1 MRAVDAACVPEPVS
15 GGMTGCAPACT
26 PMIRLRSL
34 RIHFAVLT
42 LLGGCATSRV
52 PEAIRDPTL
61 PSPAVTEVQHRPEA
75 FLGQRVRWGGS
86 ILDVHNAPETTR
98 IEILARPLDRSGEPD
113 GTAGGLGR
121 FIVELAGFK
130 DPTEYPKARRLTVV
144 GPVTRIE
151 TRNVGDYPYPYPVV
165 TGDVRY
171 LWPSPPPLV
180 DTVPPFAYPWYRPWY
195 GPGFG
200 PWYGPWYGHW

>member
-1 MRAVDAACVPEPVS
+1 
-15 GGMTGCAPACT
+15 
-26 PMIRLRSL
+26 
-34 RIHFAVLT
+34 
-42 LLGGCATSRV
+42 
-52 PEAIRDPTL
+52 
-61 PSPAVTEVQHRPEA
+61 
-75 FLGQRVRWGGS
+75 
-86 ILDVHNAPETTR
+86 
-98 IEILARPLDRSGEPD
+98 
-113 GTAGGLGR
+113 LGR

-171 LWPSPPPLV
+171 LWPSPPPLD

-200 PWYGPWYGHW
+200 PWYGPWYSPW